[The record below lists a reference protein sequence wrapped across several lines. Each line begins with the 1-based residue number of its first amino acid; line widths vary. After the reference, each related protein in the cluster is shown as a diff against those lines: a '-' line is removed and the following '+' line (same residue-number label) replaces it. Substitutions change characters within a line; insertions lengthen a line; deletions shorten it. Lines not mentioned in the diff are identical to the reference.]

1 MAGSTGPQPLIYQLQ
16 FRDTSAHGRLFR
28 QEMKRINAEG
38 NRHIS
43 IFWPEARNKARQT
56 VLPTTAPTALPLR
69 TSTFRFFLFAVY

>member
-43 IFWPEARNKARQT
+43 IFWPEARNKA
-56 VLPTTAPTALPLR
+56 
-69 TSTFRFFLFAVY
+69 

>member
-38 NRHIS
+38 
-43 IFWPEARNKARQT
+43 PQQG
-56 VLPTTAPTALPLR
+56 PTNGPTDNGSNGPKIP
-69 TSTFRFFLFAVY
+69 STRAE